1 MILYGWGN
9 RAIPLA
15 EMGTYSCPR
24 CGLARPFRAVLRYSY
39 FRLYWIFGLVTGRRY
54 LCACTICGQGSVID
68 RSQIPFVPEHDP
80 IPFMQQWGLAVF
92 LGAIVLLVAI
102 VMIAVK

>member
-1 MILYGWGN
+1 MIFVGWGN
-9 RAIPLA
+9 KAIPLV

-24 CGLARPFRAVLRYSY
+24 CGLARPFRAVLTYSY
-39 FRLYWIFGLVTGRRY
+39 FRLYWIFGMVTGRRY

-80 IPFMQQWGLAVF
+80 IPFMQQWGLALF
-92 LGAIVLLVAI
+92 LGAIALVVAI